1 MLIKCPECNK
11 EISDKAENCP
21 HCGFPL
27 PKHPDLENNILL
39 FKGKLYDITPAIDFM
54 KEFDFNTNKMD
65 DVDKYGDLMD
75 IMDECI
81 ANIEGYEEN
90 ELIGYLER
98 YKHVPDFDFI
108 PTGDVFRYDSHD
120 DPNWK
125 LEHDENG
132 NYIGPDMKSY
142 CNKKPPKPHCPR
154 CGSTSIG
161 TTTRGYSFWTGFLGS
176 GTPMNV
182 CQNCGHKW
190 KPGKK

>member
-11 EISDKAENCP
+11 EISDKAESCP

-27 PKHPDLENNILL
+27 PKHPDIENNILL
-39 FKGKLYDITPAIDFM
+39 FKGKLYDITPAIDYV
-54 KEFDFNTNKMD
+54 KNFDFSVRKMTP
-65 DVDKYGDLMD
+65 KECGELTRLIKNCTD
-75 IMDECI
+75 ITK
-81 ANIEGYEEN
+81 GYEIN

-108 PTGDVFRYDSHD
+108 PTGDVFKYASHD

-132 NYIGPDMKSY
+132 NYIGVDMKTFF
-142 CNKKPPKPHCPR
+142 KKPAPKPHCPR

-190 KPGKK
+190 KPGK